1 MSGYQRVREVEER
14 QHAAGGAPA
23 RRHSRPGRLR
33 SNVFVHEDLD
43 VSHEEIVCTPCMR
56 LGTWIEL
63 EDTVDSSCGILPDS
77 SDVFAS

>member
-33 SNVFVHEDLD
+33 SNVFMDED
-43 VSHEEIVCTPCMR
+43 VTNSHEEIVGLSIAIRTPR
-56 LGTWIEL
+56 EN
-63 EDTVDSSCGILPDS
+63 
-77 SDVFAS
+77 

>member
-33 SNVFVHEDLD
+33 SNVFMDED
-43 VSHEEIVCTPCMR
+43 VTNSHEEIGRTIGRKFPVIP
-56 LGTWIEL
+56 
-63 EDTVDSSCGILPDS
+63 SAKKS
-77 SDVFAS
+77 

>member
-33 SNVFVHEDLD
+33 SNVFMDED
-43 VSHEEIVCTPCMR
+43 VTNSHEEIGLMTHSK
-56 LGTWIEL
+56 E
-63 EDTVDSSCGILPDS
+63 
-77 SDVFAS
+77 